1 MQKGRKAKI
10 TAELL
15 LVWGK
20 KSPQLLRAAVVL
32 FFFKELLTLKAK
44 IIVFDRYLFL
54 AVESLL
60 NFESQ

>member
-1 MQKGRKAKI
+1 MQKRRKAKI
-10 TAELL
+10 TVELL

-20 KSPQLLRAAVVL
+20 QSPQLLRAAVVL